1 MIVQAPNPRPMQ
13 TTAGQAVT
21 EQIDSR
27 DAQLPPPVPVIGR
40 LLAKGKFDFK
50 SVSSSSNRWVI
61 LFEWFSVVETS
72 LCALD
77 SCLLLPI
84 V

>member
-1 MIVQAPNPRPMQ
+1 MFCWQALCSCDLSFMIVQAPNPRPMQ

-61 LFEWFSVVETS
+61 LFE
-72 LCALD
+72 
-77 SCLLLPI
+77 
-84 V
+84 

>member
-50 SVSSSSNRWVI
+50 SVSYSSNRY
-61 LFEWFSVVETS
+61 LSS
-72 LCALD
+72 G
-77 SCLLLPI
+77 
-84 V
+84 